1 MCPQL
6 MSAWAAWR
14 AWERWSGRSG
24 ANEGRRRRGGAPS
37 GGPTVRRIWGIS
49 VDGVGADGVRTTAL
63 SVHSSMHTQHE
74 LMSTEGLPGLPRRR
88 GHGAE
93 AKCGGELSSELSRTF
108 KLAIFFGEQKS
119 AVCLSVFVQRIFP
132 HNSMRRFSAP
142 LAVLILAATLADARR
157 FPLEVTSG
165 ADSLSHTASSGSTKL
180 AVNSDQGHNLQ
191 VADSNI
197 VEVTSSGVAVTGTL
211 TQSNKAYVYGSV
223 ASTAA
228 STISG
233 SLQDISWSSA
243 TANGAMSWSN
253 NKDFTPTN
261 SGLYK
266 VSCIV
271 SVYLDSAASDGERAL
286 QLALRTSSTY
296 IVAGISHVSI
306 EDSST
311 TTYSQVV
318 IGPVV
323 VSLTGGTAYNFGI
336 RSLGNG
342 HGIIN
347 DGGGT
352 GNNVHPGGNVYNSFL
367 VESFP

>member
-1 MCPQL
+1 M
-6 MSAWAAWR
+6 
-14 AWERWSGRSG
+14 
-24 ANEGRRRRGGAPS
+24 
-37 GGPTVRRIWGIS
+37 
-49 VDGVGADGVRTTAL
+49 RTTAL

-108 KLAIFFGEQKS
+108 KLANRNQR
-119 AVCLSVFVQRIFP
+119 SVFVQRIFP

-191 VADSNI
+191 VAGSNI

-211 TQSNKAYVYGSV
+211 TQSNKAYVYGTV
-223 ASTAA
+223 ASAL
-228 STISG
+228 
-233 SLQDISWSSA
+233 SLSSSFQDVTWSSA

-271 SVYLDSAASDGERAL
+271 SVYLDSAASNGERAL

-296 IVAGISHVSI
+296 TIILAGISHLTI

-311 TTYSQVV
+311 STYSQVV

-323 VSLTGGTAYNFGI
+323 VSLTGGTAYKFAI
-336 RSLGNG
+336 RSFSNGN
-342 HGIIN
+342 GIIN
-347 DGGGT
+347 DGTGT
-352 GNNVHPGGNVYNSFL
+352 GGGFGDQFNSFL

>member
-93 AKCGGELSSELSRTF
+93 VKCGGELSSELSRTF
-108 KLAIFFGEQKS
+108 KLANRNQR
-119 AVCLSVFVQRIFP
+119 SVFVQRIFP

-191 VADSNI
+191 VAGSNI

-271 SVYLDSAASDGERAL
+271 SVYLDSAASNGERAL
-286 QLALRTSSTY
+286 QLALRLSSTY
-296 IVAGISHVSI
+296 TIILAGISHLTI

-311 TTYSQVV
+311 STYSQVV

-323 VSLTGGTAYNFGI
+323 VSLTGGTAYKFAI
-336 RSLGNG
+336 RSFSNGN
-342 HGIIN
+342 GIIN
-347 DGGGT
+347 DGTGT
-352 GNNVHPGGNVYNSFL
+352 GGGFGDQFNSFL

>member
-1 MCPQL
+1 
-6 MSAWAAWR
+6 
-14 AWERWSGRSG
+14 
-24 ANEGRRRRGGAPS
+24 
-37 GGPTVRRIWGIS
+37 
-49 VDGVGADGVRTTAL
+49 
-63 SVHSSMHTQHE
+63 
-74 LMSTEGLPGLPRRR
+74 
-88 GHGAE
+88 
-93 AKCGGELSSELSRTF
+93 
-108 KLAIFFGEQKS
+108 
-119 AVCLSVFVQRIFP
+119 
-132 HNSMRRFSAP
+132 MRRFSAP

-191 VADSNI
+191 VAGSNI

-223 ASTAA
+223 ATSAA
-228 STISG
+228 SPFTG
-233 SLQDISWSSA
+233 NWQDISWSSA

-271 SVYLDSAASDGERAL
+271 SVYLDSTATTGERAL

-296 IVAGISHVSI
+296 VVAGISHLTI

-311 TTYSQVV
+311 STYSQVV

-342 HGIIN
+342 HGIIYA
-347 DGGGT
+347 GGST
-352 GNNVHPGGNVYNSFL
+352 VGNVYNSFL